1 VTVGQLFEHLQR
13 IIVSRSCQVLTMR
26 IAPALFAIAPI
37 LSPRL
42 SLASSTNASAFISN
56 SGASRVIQ
64 TRSMSTSVDADYPG
78 TAVERLVNA
87 RQRVRELVVR
97 DELSNAPWEDIRR
110 KLLWAGGLRDLPDA
124 RPGQG
129 YTGHCFND
137 WNHVDLTPIADD
149 VSNNQ
154 NEGHVPGIARGNLLG
169 PGIRV
174 ASLPELG
181 PGGSWTTCAAQ
192 NVAALQFKARI
203 AFRLVWVPN
212 PKFDS
217 FILLDDQGKLLA
229 HGTNITE
236 GLPRIDERQMNYRMV
251 AGSKFAKEADM
262 IATVATE

>member
-1 VTVGQLFEHLQR
+1 M
-13 IIVSRSCQVLTMR
+13 TMR
-26 IAPALFAIAPI
+26 IAPTLFAFATTLAPRSIIAT
-37 LSPRL
+37 SN
-42 SLASSTNASAFISN
+42 NASAFVTS
-56 SGASRVIQ
+56 SGTSRILHTQ
-64 TRSMSTSVDADYPG
+64 TTTTAASMSSIASSSFDAESPG
-78 TAVERLVNA
+78 TAVVRLESA
-87 RQRVRELVVR
+87 RQRVKELVDR

-110 KLLWAGGLRDLPDA
+110 KLLWAGGLRDLPNA
-124 RPGQG
+124 TPGQG

-169 PGIRV
+169 PGIRI

-192 NVAALQFKARI
+192 DVAGLQFKARI

-212 PKFDS
+212 HVFDE
-217 FILLDDQGKLLA
+217 FVLVDDRGKLLA

-236 GLPRIDERQMNYRMV
+236 GLPLLMERQMNYRMV
-251 AGSKFAKEADM
+251 AGTKFAKEADR